1 MYKKQSIYRKFSG
14 NLQKETAISPVVG
27 VMLMLVVTIIIA
39 AVVSGFA
46 GGLIGGTSQKVPTL
60 TMDISIANN
69 GVWSGSHFSAKVTGV
84 DQGLSTRDLKIVTN
98 WNKIVGDTNV
108 GNLTTILGSG
118 TNTNL
123 NYKPCTFMT
132 NANWEYNSPLGY
144 GTGVN
149 GTVWPWQPFDP
160 PENPGNLGPSYAL
173 APDDARSPNGD
184 RQWFGNYNLVT
195 GTTMYA
201 EPFGHSDGPT
211 GGQTGTG
218 FTVGYGVGDSGTPY
232 EYTYGTDSSG
242 NADFESTDTDQMMAV
257 LGKNWNALRAGD
269 TVNVRVI
276 YVPTGKT
283 ILNKDVTVEG

>member
-1 MYKKQSIYRKFSG
+1 MYMKK
-14 NLQKETAISPVVG
+14 TAHEDLIIKIRNDAAVSPVVG

-39 AVVSGFA
+39 AVVSGFS
-46 GGLIGGTSQKVPTL
+46 GGLIGGTSQKAPTL

-84 DQGLSTRDLKIVTN
+84 DQGISTKDIKIVTS
-98 WNKIVGDTNV
+98 WNKIIGGTNI
-108 GNLTTILGSG
+108 GNITTIVAGT

-132 NANWEYNSPLGY
+132 DANWQYNSPLGY
-144 GTGVN
+144 GAGVN

-160 PENPGNLGPSYAL
+160 PEGASLGTSYGL
-173 APDDARSPNGD
+173 APGDSRSPNGA

-201 EPFGHSDGPT
+201 EPFGHADGAT
-211 GGQTGTG
+211 GGQSGTG
-218 FTVGYGVGDSGTPY
+218 FTVGYGVGGTPY
-232 EYTYGTDSSG
+232 TYTYGADASG
-242 NADFESTDTDQMMAV
+242 NADFEATDTDQMMAV
-257 LGKNWNALRAGD
+257 LGSNWNALRGGD
-269 TVNVRVI
+269 TVSVRVI

-283 ILNKDVTVEG
+283 ILQKDVTVEG